1 MANTVGKLVA
11 VGGVAAGAYKLWQ
24 KFNSK
29 SPKDTRIKFKG
40 DTSEYRVRLTI
51 PSEYISGLQT
61 SILKSKNGIIFPYTP
76 QISFDNVADYATQ
89 NLTHSNYTIYSYKSS
104 RVSAIN
110 LTAKFTVQNDVDA
123 ENYLAMLTVMRSLI
137 KMRTGTPTNKDP
149 LAGAPP
155 PVCRLNAY
163 GANMLNNVP
172 VAVASFRVD
181 LPAEVDYYS
190 SNQSN
195 DLNNDLGQSGYI
207 PFPQTNLI
215 PTVSTIVMS
224 LIPMYSRNEMLGYNI
239 QKWIDGDS
247 AMQNRGYL

>member
-11 VGGVAAGAYKLWQ
+11 VGGAAVGAYKLWQ

-29 SPKDTRIKFKG
+29 SPKDTRVTFVG
-40 DTSEYRVRLTI
+40 AVPEYRAQLKI

-61 SILKSKNGIIFPYTP
+61 RILKSKNGIIFPYTP

-110 LTAKFTVQNDVDA
+110 LTAKFTVQNDEDA

-137 KMRTGTPTNKDP
+137 KMRTGEDNF
-149 LAGAPP
+149 AGAPP

-195 DLNNDLGQSGYI
+195 DLNNDGYI
-207 PFPQTNLI
+207 PFWQTNTI

-224 LIPMYSRNEMLGYNI
+224 LIPMYSRNEMLGYNV

-247 AMQNRGYL
+247 DMQKRGYL

>member
-1 MANTVGKLVA
+1 VA
-11 VGGVAAGAYKLWQ
+11 VGGAAVGVYKLWQ
-24 KFNSK
+24 KFNE
-29 SPKDTRIKFKG
+29 PKPKPRVSFVGETP
-40 DTSEYRVRLTI
+40 EHRVRLNI

-61 SILKSKNGIIFPYTP
+61 TILKSKNGIIFPYTP

-110 LTAKFTVQNDVDA
+110 LTAKFTVQNDADA
-123 ENYLAMLTVMRSLI
+123 ENYLAILTVMRSLI
-137 KMRTGTPTNKDP
+137 KMRTGSPIFKDNF
-149 LAGAPP
+149 AGAPP

-190 SNQSN
+190 SNQSI
-195 DLNNDLGQSGYI
+195 DLPGTNPPLFS
-207 PFPQTNLI
+207 QTNLI

-224 LIPMYSRNEMLGYNI
+224 LIPMYSRNEMLGYNV
-239 QKWIDGDS
+239 QKWIDGNTD
-247 AMQNRGYL
+247 MQKRGYL